1 MTFKRK
7 KMIFGYVLLFLIF
20 LNKFTVVNI
29 TSASIFKKKEYNN
42 YSYLKNGIESEH
54 YQIKRISEEPYSAIV
69 YDPLDNFFIVYGP
82 RKIQK
87 ISTEGKEEIEFSNSN
102 DVTYTNFGHYVFTDT
117 TAYDLSE
124 KIVKSE
130 KLKEVISP
138 TKDLSSEDLLTLFE
152 GFYRKA
158 SVVIYGNYE

>member
-1 MTFKRK
+1 M
-7 KMIFGYVLLFLIF
+7 
-20 LNKFTVVNI
+20 NI

-87 ISTEGKEEIEFSNSN
+87 ISAEGKEEIEFSNSN
-102 DVTYTNFGHYVFTDT
+102 DV
-117 TAYDLSE
+117 
-124 KIVKSE
+124 
-130 KLKEVISP
+130 SP
-138 TKDLSSEDLLTLFE
+138 
-152 GFYRKA
+152 
-158 SVVIYGNYE
+158 